1 LPRFNKIN
9 KQMSKVLIFLFHR
22 DLRLV
27 DHYGLEA
34 AAKVAAKTGAQIL
47 PVFIFTP
54 EQVTEKNP
62 LKSDPSV
69 QFMLQSLK
77 ELSTELRQE
86 HTRLILLFGETVKMI
101 ASLTE
106 GLATKGGEVVG
117 LAETKDYTPYAK
129 KREAALRAWCSEVSA
144 QYITAHDLY
153 LTEPGSIRTSTNKV
167 FQKFTPYYE
176 AARLV
181 RIPHPRGLATT
192 GATASWF
199 RPSPQAYPHEIT
211 IAAATK
217 KFLPHGLR
225 SDHSSTLAVKGGRAE
240 GLALLRALPL
250 NYDEIRDHPAQKTSM
265 LSAHNHFGTIS
276 IREVYWAARAASAT
290 RMEGFI
296 RQLFW
301 RDFHGALMDNF
312 EELYGK
318 DPYEFE
324 GKASLRGKTDE
335 VARRRFAAWKKG
347 ETGHPLV
354 DAGIKQL
361 LATGYMHNRVRL
373 VVASYLVKDCHVYW
387 RWGERFF
394 AQHLVDYDPAQNM
407 MNWIN
412 VSSLA
417 PFGMAP
423 FRRHDPEA
431 SAKRLDPEN
440 EYIDRW
446 I

>member
-1 LPRFNKIN
+1 
-9 KQMSKVLIFLFHR
+9 MGGKVLIFLFHR

-34 AAKVAAKTGAQIL
+34 AVTAAAAAKAQIL
-47 PVFIFTP
+47 PVFVFTP

-62 LKSDPSV
+62 LKSDNSI

-77 ELSTELRQE
+77 ELSATLRQK
-86 HTRLILLFGETVKMI
+86 HTRLLPLYGDTVEMLN
-101 ASLTE
+101 SL
-106 GLATKGGEVVG
+106 KGSLDIVG
-117 LAETKDYTPYAK
+117 VAETKDYTPYAK
-129 KREAALRAWCSEVSA
+129 KREASIKAWCSKNELT
-144 QYITAHDLY
+144 YTTAHDLY
-153 LTEPGSIRTSTNKV
+153 LTEPGTIRTSTNKV

-176 AARLV
+176 SARSV
-181 RIPHPRGLATT
+181 TIPKPRGLAVP
-192 GATASWF
+192 AAAWFVPKSTA
-199 RPSPQAYPHEIT
+199 YTHEIALT
-211 IAAATK
+211 TAQK
-217 KFLPHGLR
+217 KFLTKDLNAAI
-225 SDHSSTLAVKGGRAE
+225 AVKGGRAE
-240 GLALLRALPL
+240 GLGLLRKLPID
-250 NYDEIRDHPAQKTSM
+250 YDEIRDFPARKTSM

-276 IREVYWAARAASAT
+276 VREVYWAAKQASGT
-290 RMEGFI
+290 TTKMDGFI

-312 EELYGK
+312 EDLYGEA
-318 DPYEFE
+318 PYDFE
-324 GKASLRGKTDE
+324 GKAALRGKTDD
-335 VARRRFAAWKKG
+335 VAKKRFADWKRG
-347 ETGHPLV
+347 ETGHALV

-394 AQHLVDYDPAQNM
+394 AQNLVDYDPAQNM

-431 SAKRLDPEN
+431 SAKRLDPKG
-440 EYIDRW
+440 EYINTWLDV
-446 I
+446 